1 MRTHL
6 LKEDME
12 ALLTELGPRV
22 TRLKVTRKPVILSC
36 LVSQGIFLIDS
47 VYEGN
52 QVMIIHFVISE
63 KGQGTGDYDN
73 NTEVPLP
80 CRGLGISQA
89 PTHPPPLELGETPKD
104 QWLNK
109 DRLCPGQ
116 APDHP

>member
-89 PTHPPPLELGETPKD
+89 PTHPPPLELGENT
-104 QWLNK
+104 Q
-109 DRLCPGQ
+109 RSVAEQGQ
-116 APDHP
+116 ILPWAST